1 MCPLHKTYYTVHSE
15 VELHKYRSL
24 ATNFI
29 TNYVTPQIEP
39 TTKELPGTDPAKYNI
54 MPQRI
59 ELSTKVVN

>member
-29 TNYVTPQIEP
+29 TNYVTPQ
-39 TTKELPGTDPAKYNI
+39 TNNKRTTDPAKYNI